1 MTNKALVVQDSQN
14 QVFDIDGFMAVRNL
28 TAEYCHTCIDALHAI
43 KSTRYRCVVVSTD
56 MQRESPI
63 EIIRALRKFE
73 IETGLSPIPIL
84 VAGKMR
90 PLTQSEIG
98 RLNISAQI
106 HSHHLK

>member
-1 MTNKALVVQDSQN
+1 
-14 QVFDIDGFMAVRNL
+14 MAVRNL
-28 TAEYCHTCIDALHAI
+28 IAEYCNNCTDALHAI

-63 EIIRALRKFE
+63 EIIGALRDFE
-73 IETGLSPIPIL
+73 NETGLSPIPIV
-84 VAGKMR
+84 VAGKTR
-90 PLTQSEIG
+90 ILAQSEIG